1 MPLAIV
7 GFEPTQFSLVELE
20 STPLDQSGRLSMLS
34 LDVERDH
41 YHTTSN
47 SRIWTRRRRAALV
60 FMPRVVHHHLEGL
73 DVGSSHQH

>member
-1 MPLAIV
+1 
-7 GFEPTQFSLVELE
+7 
-20 STPLDQSGRLSMLS
+20 MLS

-60 FMPRVVHHHLEGL
+60 FMPRVGHHHLEGL